1 MKKTITITEGMQTP
15 LILALNAQKK
25 RFEELREFAA
35 DIEDKDWVQRY
46 ENEIQTIDQLL
57 EKIRKAKWS
66 V

>member
-15 LILALNAQKK
+15 LILALNAQKEH
-25 RFEELREFAA
+25 FEELREFAA
-35 DIEDKDWVQRY
+35 DIEDKGWVQRY